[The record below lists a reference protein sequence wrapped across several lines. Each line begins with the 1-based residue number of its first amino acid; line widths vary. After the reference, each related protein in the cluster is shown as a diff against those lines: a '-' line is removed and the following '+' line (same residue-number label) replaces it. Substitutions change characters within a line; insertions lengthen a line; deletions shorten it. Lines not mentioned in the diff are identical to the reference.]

1 MRHRGER
8 PPGPRRAA
16 KRALRVVVR
25 REPLS
30 ALSDYASVPIA
41 FTTTTVLK
49 VEWIGNG
56 LGGVRLVE
64 APLGQPLTKDFDEDE
79 PVTSWRRLG
88 DISHWG
94 IFAAFIDDQR
104 VGGAVV
110 AHRSPAIHMLE
121 GREDLAV
128 LWDIR
133 VHPDVRRSGVGR
145 RLLDRAIRFARASG
159 CSFLKVE
166 TQNTNPAACR
176 FYATSGLHLGGLR
189 PGVYP
194 EYPDE
199 VQLLWYLNLK
209 STSLSP
215 SGQLRRE

>member
-1 MRHRGER
+1 M
-8 PPGPRRAA
+8 
-16 KRALRVVVR
+16 RVVVR

-49 VEWIGNG
+49 VEWIANG
-56 LGGVRLVE
+56 LGGVRMVE
-64 APLGQPLTKDFDEDE
+64 APLGQPLTKDFDGDE
-79 PVTSWRRLG
+79 PVMSWHRFG
-88 DISHWG
+88 NISHWG
-94 IFAAFIDDQR
+94 IFAAFSDEHR

-110 AHRSPAIHMLE
+110 AHNSPGIHMLE

-128 LWDIR
+128 LWDLR
-133 VHPDVRRSGVGR
+133 VHPSVRRSGVGT

-166 TQNTNPAACR
+166 SQNTNPAACR

-189 PGVYP
+189 PGVYT

-199 VQLLWYLNLK
+199 VQLLWYLNLR
-209 STSLSP
+209 SNSPSP
-215 SGQLRRE
+215 SGPLRRE